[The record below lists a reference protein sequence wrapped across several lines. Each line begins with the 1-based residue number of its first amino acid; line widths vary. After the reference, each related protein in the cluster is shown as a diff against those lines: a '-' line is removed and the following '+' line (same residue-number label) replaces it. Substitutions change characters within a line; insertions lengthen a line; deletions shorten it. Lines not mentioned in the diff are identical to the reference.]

1 MLDISNF
8 FRTLENEAHSR
19 INIENFMKEI
29 ESRLNKNMQEEK
41 IYTIDRFEG
50 ELAVCEDR
58 ETREMINIKRT
69 DLPEDSREG
78 SILKL
83 KNGKF
88 ELDLEEEEKV
98 EKRIKEK
105 MDNLWNN

>member
-8 FRTLENEAHSR
+8 FRTLENEAHSK

-29 ESRLNKNMQEEK
+29 ESRFKNMQEEK
-41 IYTIDRFEG
+41 VYTIDRFE
-50 ELAVCEDR
+50 EDLAVCEDR
-58 ETREMINIKRT
+58 ETKEMINKKRT
-69 DLPEDSREG
+69 DLPKDSHEG
-78 SILKL
+78 SSLKL

>member
-8 FRTLENEAHSR
+8 FRTLENEAHSK

-29 ESRLNKNMQEEK
+29 ESRFKNMQEEK
-41 IYTIDRFEG
+41 EYTIDRFEG
-50 ELAVCEDR
+50 DLAVCEDR
-58 ETREMINIKRT
+58 KTKEMINIKRK

>member
-8 FRTLENEAHSR
+8 FRTLENEANSK

-29 ESRLNKNMQEEK
+29 ESRFKNMQEEK
-41 IYTIDRFEG
+41 VYTIDRFEG
-50 ELAVCEDR
+50 DLAVCEDR
-58 ETREMINIKRT
+58 KTKEMINIKRK

>member
-8 FRTLENEAHSR
+8 FRTLEEGAHNR

-29 ESRLNKNMQEEK
+29 ESRFKSMQEEK

-50 ELAVCEDR
+50 DLAVCEDR
-58 ETREMINIKRT
+58 ETKEMINIKRK

-88 ELDLEEEEKV
+88 ELDLEEEEKI

-105 MDNLWNN
+105 MNNLWNN

>member
-8 FRTLENEAHSR
+8 FRTLENEAHSK

-29 ESRLNKNMQEEK
+29 ESRFKNMQEEK
-41 IYTIDRFEG
+41 VYTIDRFEG
-50 ELAVCEDR
+50 DLAVCEDR
-58 ETREMINIKRT
+58 KTKEMINIKRK

-83 KNGKF
+83 NNGKF

>member
-8 FRTLENEAHSR
+8 FRTLENEAHSK

-29 ESRLNKNMQEEK
+29 ESRFKNMQEEK
-41 IYTIDRFEG
+41 VYTIDRFEG
-50 ELAVCEDR
+50 DLAVCEDR
-58 ETREMINIKRT
+58 KTKEMINIKRK
-69 DLPEDSREG
+69 DLPEYSREG

-83 KNGKF
+83 NNGKF

>member
-1 MLDISNF
+1 MLDITNF
-8 FRTLENEAHSR
+8 YRTLENEAHSK

-29 ESRLNKNMQEEK
+29 ESRLKNMQEEK
-41 IYTIDRFEG
+41 VYTIDRFEG
-50 ELAVCEDR
+50 DLAVCEDR
-58 ETREMINIKRT
+58 ETKEMINIKRK

>member
-8 FRTLENEAHSR
+8 FRTLENEAHSK

-29 ESRLNKNMQEEK
+29 ESRLKNMQEEK
-41 IYTIDRFEG
+41 VYTIDRFEG
-50 ELAVCEDR
+50 DGAVCEDR
-58 ETREMINIKRT
+58 ETKEMINIKRK

>member
-8 FRTLENEAHSR
+8 FRTLENGAHSR

-29 ESRLNKNMQEEK
+29 ESRFKSMQEET
-41 IYTIDRFEG
+41 IYTIDRFE
-50 ELAVCEDR
+50 EDLAVCEDR
-58 ETREMINIKRT
+58 ETKEMINIKRT
-69 DLPEDSREG
+69 DLPKDSHEG
-78 SILKL
+78 STLKL

>member
-8 FRTLENEAHSR
+8 FRTLENEAHSK

-29 ESRLNKNMQEEK
+29 ESRLKNMQEENE
-41 IYTIDRFEG
+41 YTIDRFEG
-50 ELAVCEDR
+50 DLAVCEDR
-58 ETREMINIKRT
+58 ETKEMINIKRK

>member
-8 FRTLENEAHSR
+8 FRTLENEAHSQ
-19 INIENFMKEI
+19 INTENFMKEI
-29 ESRLNKNMQEEK
+29 ESRLKNMQEEK
-41 IYTIDRFEG
+41 EYTIDRFEG
-50 ELAVCEDR
+50 DLAVCEDR
-58 ETREMINIKRT
+58 ETKEMINIKRK

>member
-8 FRTLENEAHSR
+8 FRTLENEAHSK

-29 ESRLNKNMQEEK
+29 ESRFKNMQEEK
-41 IYTIDRFEG
+41 VYTIDRFERD
-50 ELAVCEDR
+50 LAVCEDR
-58 ETREMINIKRT
+58 KTKEMINIKRK

>member
-1 MLDISNF
+1 M
-8 FRTLENEAHSR
+8 
-19 INIENFMKEI
+19 EI
-29 ESRLNKNMQEEK
+29 TNVSVM
-41 IYTIDRFEG
+41 
-50 ELAVCEDR
+50 
-58 ETREMINIKRT
+58 
-69 DLPEDSREG
+69 P
-78 SILKL
+78 L

>member
-8 FRTLENEAHSR
+8 FRTLENEAHSK

-29 ESRLNKNMQEEK
+29 ESRLKNMQEEK
-41 IYTIDRFEG
+41 VYTIDRFEG
-50 ELAVCEDR
+50 DLAVCEDR
-58 ETREMINIKRT
+58 ETKEMINIKRK

-88 ELDLEEEEKV
+88 ELYLEEEEKV

>member
-8 FRTLENEAHSR
+8 FRTLENGAHSR

-29 ESRLNKNMQEEK
+29 ESRLKNMQEEK
-41 IYTIDRFEG
+41 VYTIDRFEG
-50 ELAVCEDR
+50 DLAVCEDR
-58 ETREMINIKRT
+58 ETKEMINIKRK
-69 DLPEDSREG
+69 DLPEDSHEG

-88 ELDLEEEEKV
+88 ELNLEEDEEI

>member
-8 FRTLENEAHSR
+8 FRTLENEAHSK

-29 ESRLNKNMQEEK
+29 ESRFKNMQEEK
-41 IYTIDRFEG
+41 VYTIDRFEG
-50 ELAVCEDR
+50 DLAVCEDR
-58 ETREMINIKRT
+58 KTKEMINIKRK

-105 MDNLWNN
+105 MDNLWSN

>member
-8 FRTLENEAHSR
+8 FRTLENEAHSK

-29 ESRLNKNMQEEK
+29 ESRFKNMQEEK
-41 IYTIDRFEG
+41 VYTIDRFEG
-50 ELAVCEDR
+50 DLAVCEDR
-58 ETREMINIKRT
+58 ETKEMINIKRK

-105 MDNLWNN
+105 MDNLWSN

>member
-8 FRTLENEAHSR
+8 FRTLENEAHSK

-29 ESRLNKNMQEEK
+29 ESRLKNMQEEK
-41 IYTIDRFEG
+41 EYTIDRFEG
-50 ELAVCEDR
+50 DLAVCEDR
-58 ETREMINIKRT
+58 ETKEMINIKRK

>member
-1 MLDISNF
+1 
-8 FRTLENEAHSR
+8 
-19 INIENFMKEI
+19 
-29 ESRLNKNMQEEK
+29 
-41 IYTIDRFEG
+41 
-50 ELAVCEDR
+50 
-58 ETREMINIKRT
+58 MINIKRK

>member
-8 FRTLENEAHSR
+8 FRTLENEAHSK

-29 ESRLNKNMQEEK
+29 ESRFKNMQEEK
-41 IYTIDRFEG
+41 EYTIDRFEG
-50 ELAVCEDR
+50 DLAVCEDR
-58 ETREMINIKRT
+58 ETKEMINIKRK

>member
-8 FRTLENEAHSR
+8 FRTLENEAHSK

-29 ESRLNKNMQEEK
+29 ESRLKNMQEEK
-41 IYTIDRFEG
+41 VYTIDRFEG
-50 ELAVCEDR
+50 DLAVCEDR
-58 ETREMINIKRT
+58 KTKKMINIKRK

>member
-8 FRTLENEAHSR
+8 FRTLENEAHSK
-19 INIENFMKEI
+19 INIENFMREI
-29 ESRLNKNMQEEK
+29 ESRFKNMQEEK
-41 IYTIDRFEG
+41 VYTIDRFEG
-50 ELAVCEDR
+50 DLAVCEDR
-58 ETREMINIKRT
+58 ETKEMINIKRK

-105 MDNLWNN
+105 MDNLWSN

>member
-8 FRTLENEAHSR
+8 FRTLENEAHSK

-29 ESRLNKNMQEEK
+29 ESRFKNMQEEK
-41 IYTIDRFEG
+41 VYTIDRFEG
-50 ELAVCEDR
+50 DLAVCEDR
-58 ETREMINIKRT
+58 KTKEMINIKRK

>member
-8 FRTLENEAHSR
+8 FRTLENGAHNR
-19 INIENFMKEI
+19 INTENFMKEI
-29 ESRLNKNMQEEK
+29 ESRLKNMQEEK
-41 IYTIDRFEG
+41 EYTIDRFE
-50 ELAVCEDR
+50 EDLAVCEDR
-58 ETREMINIKRT
+58 KTKEMINIKRT
-69 DLPEDSREG
+69 DLPKDSHEG

>member
-1 MLDISNF
+1 MQ
-8 FRTLENEAHSR
+8 
-19 INIENFMKEI
+19 KE
-29 ESRLNKNMQEEK
+29 KV
-41 IYTIDRFEG
+41 YTIDRFEG
-50 ELAVCEDR
+50 DLAVCEDG
-58 ETREMINIKRT
+58 ETKEMINIKRK

>member
-8 FRTLENEAHSR
+8 FRTLENEAHSK

-29 ESRLNKNMQEEK
+29 ESRFKNMQEEK
-41 IYTIDRFEG
+41 VYTIDRFE
-50 ELAVCEDR
+50 EDIAVCEDR
-58 ETREMINIKRT
+58 DTKEMINIKRT
-69 DLPEDSREG
+69 DLPKDSHEG

>member
-8 FRTLENEAHSR
+8 FRTLENEAHSK

-29 ESRLNKNMQEEK
+29 ESRLKNMQEEK
-41 IYTIDRFEG
+41 EYTIDRFEG
-50 ELAVCEDR
+50 DLAVCEDR
-58 ETREMINIKRT
+58 KTKEMINIKRK

>member
-8 FRTLENEAHSR
+8 FRTLENEAHSK

-29 ESRLNKNMQEEK
+29 ESRFKNMQEEK
-41 IYTIDRFEG
+41 VYTIDRFEG
-50 ELAVCEDR
+50 DLAVCEDR
-58 ETREMINIKRT
+58 KTKEMINIKRKN
-69 DLPEDSREG
+69 LPEDSREG